1 MHPGLLGI
9 ALLLLSLPLKAQ
21 TDLATLLGKIDPAK
35 DNRFARI
42 PYTYTSGAA
51 KGAYLRTEALESF
64 SKMWEAA
71 RKDGVTLTIVSA
83 TRTFDA
89 QRKIWED
96 KWTGRRLVDGE
107 NLSEL
112 TDTVARARIILRYSS
127 MPGTSRHHWGT
138 DLDLNSLD
146 NAYFDGPE
154 GSRVYNWLLKHA
166 AEYGFCQPYTSKS
179 GGRTGYEEERW
190 HWSYMPLAGPLLAA
204 YQSRVTPQDILGFMG
219 SGTAE
224 AVSALTDFVAGVAC
238 TN

>member
-1 MHPGLLGI
+1 
-9 ALLLLSLPLKAQ
+9 
-21 TDLATLLGKIDPAK
+21 
-35 DNRFARI
+35 
-42 PYTYTSGAA
+42 
-51 KGAYLRTEALESF
+51 
-64 SKMWEAA
+64 MWEAA